1 MADDKASNN
10 KEKECD
16 DSKKNGSNV
25 KMERFNRRMERKEK
39 RLELRQERK
48 KAKYKWLEK
57 RAGLPHQKA
66 FFLVFWMLVSLT
78 LLVIGIAGLPLLI
91 QSLTKQSVTTAE
103 STKIIFFDSE
113 MFAKVLDYSK
123 WVLSALLA
131 AFGAWIGAGAAYFFS
146 KESLQ
151 ESSRATEAAL
161 EIQQKTLGAKP
172 GAKTFVKDLAL
183 TAMNPSF
190 MFNTSKTLDQIMTEL
205 EKRVGYWFVPFID
218 ESSGKLEDVVS
229 SQVFWTFKYDRPKKF
244 KPEDEVKPTIKEIL
258 DFLGLEEAD
267 EKLKKLHGLN
277 TFFIKIKL
285 EDTLESVAAQMKSP
299 NIAVAI
305 VVDEK
310 GKPTHCVTRTDIGS
324 LLKPEG

>member
-1 MADDKASNN
+1 MTQESEDKQSGENWCQKLRRWREERLAFQ
-10 KEKECD
+10 EK
-16 DSKKNGSNV
+16 
-25 KMERFNRRMERKEK
+25 RKE
-39 RLELRQERK
+39 
-48 KAKYKWLEK
+48 AKFKWLEK

-103 STKIIFFDSE
+103 GTKIIFDSE
-113 MFAKVLDYSK
+113 IFAKVLDYSK

-151 ESSRATEAAL
+151 ESSRATEEAL
-161 EIQQKTLGAKP
+161 KIQQQTMGVKPQEKTL
-172 GAKTFVKDLAL
+172 VKDLAL

-190 MFNTSKTLDQIMTEL
+190 MFNISKTLDQIITEL

-244 KPEDEVKPTIKEIL
+244 KPEDEAKSTINEIL
-258 DFLGLEEAD
+258 AFLGSEEAD
-267 EKLKKLHGLN
+267 EKLKKLHGIN

-299 NIAVAI
+299 NTAVAI

-310 GKPTHCVTRTDIGS
+310 GKPTHCLTRTDIGG
-324 LLKPEG
+324 LLQSER